1 MQAMHGM
8 KAAVQMQVKEV
19 KGMRCWV
26 NGYVKDES
34 GIVLASCVAQL
45 VDLQQLWAA
54 QGQQ

>member
-1 MQAMHGM
+1 MHGM

>member
-1 MQAMHGM
+1 MMQI
-8 KAAVQMQVKEV
+8 KEV

-26 NGYVKDES
+26 NGHIKDQC

-45 VDLQQLWAA
+45 VDLVELWAA

>member
-1 MQAMHGM
+1 MEWKSTIM
-8 KAAVQMQVKEV
+8 MQVKEV

-34 GIVLASCVAQL
+34 GIMLASSVAQL